1 MTLDDTEIAR
11 GHLYRLLSATL
22 ARRPDAAILTVL
34 AGLAGG
40 DGPIGVSLNDLA
52 AAAGLMTEADARRE
66 YDALFIGI
74 TEGEVV
80 PYASFYLTGFLYE
93 RPLARLREDMAAIGL
108 ARADGRTDPEDHI
121 ATVCEAMASLIDG
134 SACPRQPVARQAAF
148 FRRHLD
154 AWAGRFFG
162 DLAAAPSARLYRP
175 LGELGRAFIE
185 LETEAFLLECA

>member
-1 MTLDDTEIAR
+1 MTQLDDTEQNRAN
-11 GHLYRLLSATL
+11 LYKLLAVTL
-22 ARRPDAAILTVL
+22 ARPPEAKTLAALATLDGEGEIGTALRAVAAI
-34 AGLAGG
+34 
-40 DGPIGVSLNDLA
+40 
-52 AAAGLMTEADARRE
+52 ARTATPATAQTE
-66 YDALFIGI
+66 YDALFLGMVS
-74 TEGEVV
+74 GEVI

-154 AWAGRFFG
+154 VWAGRFFG

-185 LETEAFLLECA
+185 LETEAFLLEHA